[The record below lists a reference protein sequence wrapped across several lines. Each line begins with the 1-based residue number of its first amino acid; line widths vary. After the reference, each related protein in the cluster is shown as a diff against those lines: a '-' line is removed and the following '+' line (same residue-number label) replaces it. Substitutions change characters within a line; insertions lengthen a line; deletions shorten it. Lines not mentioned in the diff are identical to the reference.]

1 MEAIDHQNLDYL
13 VNLVVQA
20 DPIFKTALLARS
32 RKLLD
37 LIEDKIETP
46 SSVLLLGNLCALE
59 RDFIKLSIDRKMMTR
74 LMDLMNR
81 MKANLKCCEIYSWTL
96 TQMAR
101 EPSLL

>member
-13 VNLVVQA
+13 VNLVVMA
-20 DPIFKTALLARS
+20 DPIFKTTLLARS

-59 RDFIKLSIDRKMMTR
+59 QDFIKLTINRKLLTK
-74 LMDLMNR
+74 LMDLMKR
-81 MKANLKCCEIYSWTL
+81 MKTNVKCCEIYSWTL

-101 EPSLL
+101 